1 MSEIITK
8 HRTQGSVLGPALF
21 NCFMAGLPWIF
32 ESLGVKCHLFAD
44 DTQFVVTFEKGD
56 EMSARSKVV
65 EIFATGFHV
74 RKLFEFECIENC
86 IHTVFPQP
94 MTYLYPFITY
104 CLCKFKSDKLHI
116 VLSWHSYNTAYI
128 SLCISLFFALR
139 TLTNS
144 SSSKAKFKSYLKCGK
159 HAC

>member
-65 EIFATGFHV
+65 EIFATIKAFM
-74 RKLFEFECIENC
+74 FENC
-86 IHTVFPQP
+86 LNLNASKTVFI
-94 MTYLYPFITY
+94 PF
-104 CLCKFKSDKLHI
+104 SR
-116 VLSWHSYNTAYI
+116 NQ
-128 SLCISLFFALR
+128 
-139 TLTNS
+139 
-144 SSSKAKFKSYLKCGK
+144 
-159 HAC
+159 